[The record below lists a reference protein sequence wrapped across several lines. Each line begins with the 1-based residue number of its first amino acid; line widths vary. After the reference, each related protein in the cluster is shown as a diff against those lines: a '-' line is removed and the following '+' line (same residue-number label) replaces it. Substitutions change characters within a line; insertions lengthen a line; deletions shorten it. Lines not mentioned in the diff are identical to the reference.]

1 MTSLT
6 ASQVLGVAQK
16 TIEILEEKGLKCC
29 LMGSAASYLYGVE
42 RTPNASSSHS
52 SANINDVDLVVL
64 TNTYGQESLKELLVR
79 ANSQYTLVRSRNPRA
94 TYRVLWYRIP
104 DTFQRCKVDI
114 LIPGI
119 LNIPDLQGW
128 ADHRASHRADMRS
141 KQYLDVHDVNA
152 LLKIVHKR
160 GLRIDGED
168 STWVPETMVRNARS
182 TLREYVISVAGYAS
196 DWKAI
201 GIDIE
206 GETAVAEV
214 AMA

>member
-1 MTSLT
+1 
-6 ASQVLGVAQK
+6 
-16 TIEILEEKGLKCC
+16 
-29 LMGSAASYLYGVE
+29 
-42 RTPNASSSHS
+42 
-52 SANINDVDLVVL
+52 
-64 TNTYGQESLKELLVR
+64 
-79 ANSQYTLVRSRNPRA
+79 
-94 TYRVLWYRIP
+94 
-104 DTFQRCKVDI
+104 
-114 LIPGI
+114 
-119 LNIPDLQGW
+119 
-128 ADHRASHRADMRS
+128 MRS